1 MFVSRQAVAIAAF
14 MTVLLQAP
22 AARAVDDKILRSQDL
37 EKCARLPSDRARL
50 DCYQALT
57 RSQPGPADASSSDA
71 RQWHMVR
78 TPGPDGESLSMTH
91 TPDTTRSDPDF
102 AGFSIHCG
110 KTGPEYLLIIINPL
124 PPRSRPTVTISGSG
138 KPISLVAMPLPSGA
152 ALLLPPETKVLAQ
165 GPWRTQT
172 TVDFVISDG
181 NYSLH
186 GAISFHGF
194 SQALSELS
202 AACPGR

>member
-1 MFVSRQAVAIAAF
+1 MFAPRLAF
-14 MTVLLQAP
+14 VFVGLVTVLLQAP
-22 AARAVDDKILRSQDL
+22 AAQASDDRTLRSQDL
-37 EKCARLPSDRARL
+37 ENCARLPSDRARL

-57 RSQPGPADASSSDA
+57 RSQTMPETAPSSGES
-71 RQWHMVR
+71 QWHMVK
-78 TPGPDGESLSMTH
+78 TPGPDGESLSMIH

-124 PPRSRPTVTISGSG
+124 PPHSRPTVTIAGSG
-138 KPISLVAMPLPSGA
+138 KPISFVATPLPSGA
-152 ALLLPPETKVLAQ
+152 ALLLPPESKILAE

-172 TVDFVISDG
+172 NVDFVIFER

-186 GAISFHGF
+186 GVVSFRGF

-202 AACPGR
+202 AACPTH